1 MREPSAPPQSVP
13 GRERLEPVA
22 QGSGA
27 GAALPVLLL
36 LVCAGLYFVQPL
48 LALAAAG
55 GSLVLLFAYRQP
67 ALWLAIAFAAGI
79 LPQSL
84 LGDSGSVF
92 VAFSDVMAVVM
103 ILVLALYLV
112 SRRIHPT
119 LAALKLPLTLFLSV
133 AALSCVNNWRGADA
147 IVQYGRMVEFT
158 LFTTLIFAAFIRT
171 TAAMERCFILLL
183 IAEFGL
189 GLAAAVGFAA
199 GARSGLYILG
209 MHKNAIGPSLACGVV
224 VGLVY
229 LRAPDVKARWKPYIL
244 AAFMLSLIGTILSLS
259 RGAWTAA
266 AVACL
271 LVLAL
276 KRDVRG
282 LGIMCALAV
291 PIFAVCWS
299 LLPSDSAQYAGNLS
313 LGGHTMQIRL
323 DHQAQTLT
331 LWREQP
337 LLGGGVGLSKILNPE
352 NVYVQALAETGLLG
366 LGTFLF
372 LLGSVYAFIFRLH
385 RLITQQNLWNTPAGR
400 ILLCCAGVF
409 TVPTVHG
416 AVDAYWRRGVV
427 FLAWA
432 AAGLCIALFLHLKRQ
447 KAVSVPAKESL
458 THAA

>member
-1 MREPSAPPQSVP
+1 MPSLPPAPLRASDGPSF
-13 GRERLEPVA
+13 
-22 QGSGA
+22 
-27 GAALPVLLL
+27 GAAVPLLL
-36 LVCAGLYFVQPL
+36 LLCAALYCVSPL
-48 LALAAAG
+48 LALALAG
-55 GSLVLLFAYRQP
+55 GSVVLLFAYRQP

-84 LGDSGSVF
+84 LGDSSSVF
-92 VAFSDVMAVVM
+92 VAFSDVMALLMIVV
-103 ILVLALYLV
+103 LVLYSV
-112 SRRIHPT
+112 GRRLSPT
-119 LAALKLPLTLFLSV
+119 LAALKWPLFVFLSA
-133 AALSCVNNWRGADA
+133 AALSCLANWRGADA
-147 IVQYGRMVEFT
+147 VVQYGRMLEFT
-158 LFTTLIFAAFIRT
+158 LFTTLIFASFLRT
-171 TAAMERCFILLL
+171 TADMERCFILLL

-189 GLAAAVGFAA
+189 GLAAALGFAA

-229 LRAPDVKARWKPYIL
+229 LRAPDVKRRWKPYIL
-244 AAFMLSLIGTILSLS
+244 AAFAFALIGTILSLS

-276 KRDVRG
+276 KRDGRG

-313 LGGHTMQIRL
+313 LGAHTMQIRL
-323 DHQAQTLT
+323 DHQAQALD
-331 LWREQP
+331 LWRAHP
-337 LLGGGVGLSKILNPE
+337 ILGDGAGLAKLMNPE
-352 NVYVQALAETGLLG
+352 NVYVQALAETGVVG
-366 LGTFLF
+366 LAAFLF
-372 LLGSVYAFIFRLH
+372 LLGSVYAFIFRVH
-385 RLITQQNLWNTPAGR
+385 RLVTAQDLWNTPAGR

-416 AVDAYWRRGVV
+416 AIDVYWRRGVV

-432 AAGLCIALFLHLKRQ
+432 AAGICIALYLHLKRR
-447 KAVSVPAKESL
+447 KA
-458 THAA
+458 AAAPPLPSPY